1 MWINALGHLYA
12 NPFQLFSDD
21 LHLEFVWDM
30 L

>member
-1 MWINALGHLYA
+1 MWIDASGHLYA

-21 LHLEFVWDM
+21 LQMDFVWDM